1 MFDLSFNQVCY
12 FDFLLLQLNNSILA
26 FLCAHGKTTLG
37 WHFSFLTWDV
47 TLSTWSRLFR
57 RGPTNE
63 RIRSVFFCICLRL
76 NTKIYWYILCMH
88 EESPTQSPWL
98 MSETD
103 NRFVLL
109 KALFQITEW
118 IWLQKTKLCGRI
130 ATKYFYSTNN
140 FKMLEQI
147 PFWVTGAFF

>member
-12 FDFLLLQLNNSILA
+12 FDFLPLQLNNSILA

-47 TLSTWSRLFR
+47 TLSTWSRLFQ

-63 RIRSVFFCICLRL
+63 WIRSVFFCICLHL

-118 IWLQKTKLCGRI
+118 IGYRRLSYAAELLLKIFTAQTILKCLSR
-130 ATKYFYSTNN
+130 YHS
-140 FKMLEQI
+140 E
-147 PFWVTGAFF
+147 